1 MWIFT
6 RYVVWEVLKFFLA
19 GLVVLTLLVT
29 VGMGVKEGLSQGL
42 PPIVMLRTMPLMVPE
57 MLGITLP
64 VAMLYSVCTVFGRMA
79 GTNEIVALKA
89 AGISPMAA
97 ISPVLVLAVFLSL
110 LTVSIYEVAAV
121 WCRPTVQR
129 VIVESIEDIA
139 YGMLRANRSFQT
151 EGFSIT
157 VKRVEGRRLVQP
169 TIAISARGNEPALTL
184 SAEEAEL
191 RADFDERILNI
202 YCRNGEV
209 DVEGQVR
216 LSFHDT
222 QKYVIPFKEPGKM
235 VHRDWLAT
243 GEIAKHV
250 RELEA
255 SVEAV
260 KEKMNRGIADG
271 ESPSDADLRQLERLR
286 WRIYRLRT
294 EPFRRWS
301 NGFTC
306 FFFVLIGAP
315 VAMMRRNADILATFF
330 VCFLPIL
337 IAYYPL
343 LMLGENL
350 STTGKLPPWSF
361 WVGNGVLAVPGF
373 FLLRRVIRH

>member
-29 VGMGVKEGLSQGL
+29 VGMGVKEGLSKGL
-42 PPIVMLRTMPLMVPE
+42 PPMVMLRTMPFMIPE

-79 GTNEIVALKA
+79 GSSEIVALKSL
-89 AGISPMAA
+89 GINPMAA

-110 LTVSIYEVAAV
+110 VTVTIYEVAAV
-121 WCRPTVQR
+121 WCRPTVRQ
-129 VIVESIEDIA
+129 VVVNSIEDIA
-139 YGMLRANRSFQT
+139 YGMLQANRSFQT
-151 EGFSIT
+151 DGFSIT
-157 VKRVEGRRLVQP
+157 VKRVDGRRLIQP
-169 TIAISARGNEPALTL
+169 TIAIAARGNEPSLTL

-191 RADFDERILNI
+191 RADFDERVLNF

-216 LSFHDT
+216 LTFHDT
-222 QKYVIPFKEPGKM
+222 QKYAVPFQEPPKM
-235 VHRDWLAT
+235 IHRDWLAT
-243 GEIAKHV
+243 NEIAKHA
-250 RELEA
+250 RDA
-255 SVEAV
+255 KEAV
-260 KEKMNRGIADG
+260 DRVEKRIDTQIAG
-271 ESPSDADLRQLERLR
+271 GKTPAQADLQQLEGLRNRLF
-286 WRIYRLRT
+286 RLRT

-315 VAMMRRNADILATFF
+315 VAMMRKNSDILATFF
-330 VCFLPIL
+330 ICFLPIL
-337 IAYYPL
+337 VAYYPL

-361 WVGNGVLAVPGF
+361 WLGNLAMVGPGLV
-373 FLLRRVIRH
+373 LLRQVVRH

>member
-29 VGMGVKEGLSQGL
+29 VGMGVKEGLSKGL
-42 PPIVMLRTMPLMVPE
+42 PPIVMLRTMPFMVPE
-57 MLGITLP
+57 ILGITLP
-64 VAMLYSVCTVFGRMA
+64 VSMLYSVCTVFGRMA
-79 GTNEIVALKA
+79 GTNEIVALKSL
-89 AGISPMAA
+89 GINPMAA

-110 LTVSIYEVAAV
+110 VTVSIYELAAV
-121 WCRPTVQR
+121 WCRPAVQR
-129 VIVESIEDIA
+129 VVVESIEDIA

-151 EGFSIT
+151 DGFSIT
-157 VKRVEGRRLVQP
+157 VKRVDGRRLVEP
-169 TIAISARGNEPALTL
+169 TIAIKARGNEPALTL
-184 SAEEAEL
+184 SAEAAEL
-191 RADFDERILNI
+191 RADFDERVLNI

-209 DVEGQVR
+209 DVEGHVR
-216 LSFHDT
+216 LSFTDT
-222 QKYVIPFKEPGKM
+222 QKYAVPFNKPHIP

-243 GEIAKHV
+243 RQIAEHV
-250 RELEA
+250 RELRE
-255 SVEAV
+255 SVEQQEEDFLQRVAS
-260 KEKMNRGIADG
+260 G
-271 ESPSDADLRQLERLR
+271 SPPTDAELRHLDRLR

-306 FFFVLIGAP
+306 FCFVLIGAP
-315 VAMMRRNADILATFF
+315 VAAMRRNADVITTFF

-337 IAYYPL
+337 VLYYPL
-343 LMLGENL
+343 LMLSENL

-361 WVGNGVLAVPGF
+361 WLGNIVMIGPGLV
-373 FLLRRVIRH
+373 LLRRVIRH